1 MLIDLHAHSAGIS
14 TCCKADGAAILA
26 AARSVGI
33 DGLCLCNHY
42 YTGYMKDRGE
52 TPAEFAKS
60 FLTEYEQ
67 VKALAD
73 GTDLRLYFGIEV
85 SPELYHRVH
94 LLVYGVETDF
104 VLRHPEMYDYT
115 QEQLY
120 TTVHENGGYLV
131 QAHPLRRGRNVLL
144 DPRFLDGVEISSHL
158 LYDGTHYDELA
169 AFAKENGLFLTSG
182 GDYHAD
188 TPRAKCGVYLPDEL
202 TDIRS
207 VMEHIR
213 TSDGIRILYQESTE
227 AAPEIKIF
235 KKN

>member
-1 MLIDLHAHSAGIS
+1 MLIDLHAHSSGIS

-26 AARSVGI
+26 AARSAQI

-42 YTGYMKDRGE
+42 YTGYMKERNE
-52 TPAEFAKS
+52 TPTAFAQS
-60 FLTEYEQ
+60 FLDEYNA

-73 GTDLRLYFGIEV
+73 AADMRLYFGIEV

-94 LLVYGVETDF
+94 LLVYGVEPDF

-120 TTVHENGGYLV
+120 NVVHENGGFLV
-131 QAHPLRRGRNVLL
+131 QAHPMRRGRNVLL
-144 DPRFLDGVEISSHL
+144 DPHFLDGVEISSHL

-169 AFAKENGLFLTSG
+169 AFANQNGLFLTSG

-188 TPRAKCGVYLPDEL
+188 TPRAKCGVYLPEHLSTVREIVQYLQEAPQIEL
-202 TDIRS
+202 CA
-207 VMEHIR
+207 
-213 TSDGIRILYQESTE
+213 QEAVE
-227 AAPEIKIF
+227 APPEIKIF
-235 KKN
+235 EKN

>member
-1 MLIDLHAHSAGIS
+1 MQ
-14 TCCKADGAAILA
+14 K
-26 AARSVGI
+26 
-33 DGLCLCNHY
+33 
-42 YTGYMKDRGE
+42 RGE
-52 TPAEFAKS
+52 TPAEFARS
-60 FLTEYEQ
+60 FLNEYNA

-73 GTDLRLYFGIEV
+73 KADIRLFFGIEV

-94 LLVYGVETDF
+94 LLVYGVEQDF

-120 TTVHENGGYLV
+120 TAVHENGGFLV
-131 QAHPLRRGRNVLL
+131 QAHPMRRGRNVLL

-188 TPRAKCGVYLPDEL
+188 TPRPNCGVFLPDAL
-202 TDIRS
+202 TDARS
-207 VMEHIR
+207 IMAYLR
-213 TSDGIRILYQESTE
+213 ASDSIRILCQESPE
-227 AAPEIKIF
+227 AEPAIKTF
-235 KKN
+235 EKN